1 MIFCSSIYQGF
12 IFLLKSSFICFS
24 YFQISGSQASSWLGL
39 DNCSDDEDAQMTEDF
54 DVNLVIE
61 KPHFEG
67 KAGEQV
73 CSNVL
78 ATI

>member
-1 MIFCSSIYQGF
+1 
-12 IFLLKSSFICFS
+12 
-24 YFQISGSQASSWLGL
+24 
-39 DNCSDDEDAQMTEDF
+39 MTEDF

-73 CSNVL
+73 CINVL

>member
-1 MIFCSSIYQGF
+1 MFVLNQ
-12 IFLLKSSFICFS
+12 SFMCFP

-39 DNCSDDEDAQMTEDF
+39 DNCNDDEDAQMTEDF

-73 CSNVL
+73 CINVL
-78 ATI
+78 VTISVKS

>member
-1 MIFCSSIYQGF
+1 
-12 IFLLKSSFICFS
+12 
-24 YFQISGSQASSWLGL
+24 
-39 DNCSDDEDAQMTEDF
+39 MTEDF
-54 DVNLVIE
+54 GVNLVIE

-73 CSNVL
+73 RSNVL